1 MSCWRRCSCRARSA
15 GPSTAALSGCR
26 NHQPVGPSCCWPTRR
41 SARSISRPQGGE
53 SGARGVAAL
62 HALPL
67 RAAAHHAHQGCRR
80 LPDHTCYGCRGH
92 QSRVDAHRHR
102 GAIRLNQTDLLPS
115 LEEDGR
121 VEDSVAARRGAL
133 AIGLLLGAGVSVA
146 LGVYGRVHVPTYEGL
161 PSFGFSSTATFKA
174 WLGRVHRTT
183 GFVAFALSLPVA
195 AYCLY
200 GFGFAPAP
208 LSARTLVHSIAGCAF
223 YGAFAA
229 KVLFVHTRGISRWAL
244 PAAGALL

>member
-1 MSCWRRCSCRARSA
+1 MVACRTRLRRGVERW
-15 GPSTAALSGCR
+15 LSGC
-26 NHQPVGPSCCWPTRR
+26 CWAPGFR
-41 SARSISRPQGGE
+41 SLWACTGECMSRPMK
-53 SGARGVAAL
+53 
-62 HALPL
+62 
-67 RAAAHHAHQGCRR
+67 
-80 LPDHTCYGCRGH
+80 
-92 QSRVDAHRHR
+92 
-102 GAIRLNQTDLLPS
+102 
-115 LEEDGR
+115 
-121 VEDSVAARRGAL
+121 
-133 AIGLLLGAGVSVA
+133 
-146 LGVYGRVHVPTYEGL
+146 GL

-174 WLGRVHRTT
+174 WVGSVVLALAAAQAVTALWLYGRLPGVTGAPRWLGRVHRTT

-244 PAAGALL
+244 PAAGALLLTAVVVAWLTSALWLFSVAGLHL